1 MPKKKDENERK
12 SEGSYCQNCQS
23 PSSFYL
29 YSPSDCENYRGSPIR
44 FYTGN
49 CNRCNMVAVF
59 TVSIDENGTELGTL
73 ARVYPTH
80 RNSLSCVLP
89 TEPQRSYDEAI
100 RCEESGASL
109 ATVVMVG
116 RALEAVCKEHFPD
129 PKNLSIFSGIDRLHK
144 EGVISDQL
152 KLWADQLRVLRN
164 IGAHAST
171 DTVTIEDAREALDF
185 MKAILENVYDLGP
198 KFKQFVARRASVAQ

>member
-12 SEGSYCQNCQS
+12 SEGSYCQNCMS

-29 YSPSDCENYRGSPIR
+29 YSPIDCDNYRGAPIR
-44 FYTGN
+44 FYTGT
-49 CNRCNMVAVF
+49 CNRCDAVAVF
-59 TVSIDENGTELGTL
+59 TVSVDEHGNDRGTL
-73 ARVYPTH
+73 VRAYPTS
-80 RNSLSCVLP
+80 RNSLSCPLP
-89 TEPQRSYDEAI
+89 PEAQRSYDEAI

-116 RALEAVCKEHFPD
+116 RTLEAVCKEHFPD
-129 PKNLSIFSGIDRLHK
+129 PKNLSIFAGIDRLHRD
-144 EGVISDQL
+144 GVISDQL

-164 IGAHAST
+164 IGAHAT
-171 DTVTIEDAREALDF
+171 NDAVTIDDAREAMDF

-198 KFKQFVARRASVAQ
+198 KFKQFVARRTPTPQ